1 MLDTRPQT
9 MSCPRML
16 SDPKPHVVG
25 VRWVVKCAEQ
35 RQRVEEAKHTVDLEL
50 ANVAGVNK
58 VRLPSTLTDHEH

>member
-1 MLDTRPQT
+1 
-9 MSCPRML
+9 ML